1 MKTVVA
7 GKVRKHIP
15 DYLLITGQE
24 PIVVDVKSRQR
35 LRRPEVASTFDWTR
49 RAVESRC

>member
-1 MKTVVA
+1 MAVNTPLQ
-7 GKVRKHIP
+7 RTRPP
-15 DYLLITGQE
+15 DYLLITGQGL
-24 PIVVDVKSRQR
+24 IVVDVKSRQR